1 MCLAGGRGDRIR
13 LRVDDERICKLCAK
27 VAVQVG
33 GEEVVDKNKSLFTKP
48 LRIFEDILLCSTL
61 PLCEGR
67 LEPTNDG
74 DELSSLPSR
83 LLIVNFLSI

>member
-33 GEEVVDKNKSLFTKP
+33 GEEVVGNSLFSV
-48 LRIFEDILLCSTL
+48 F
-61 PLCEGR
+61 
-67 LEPTNDG
+67 
-74 DELSSLPSR
+74 
-83 LLIVNFLSI
+83 